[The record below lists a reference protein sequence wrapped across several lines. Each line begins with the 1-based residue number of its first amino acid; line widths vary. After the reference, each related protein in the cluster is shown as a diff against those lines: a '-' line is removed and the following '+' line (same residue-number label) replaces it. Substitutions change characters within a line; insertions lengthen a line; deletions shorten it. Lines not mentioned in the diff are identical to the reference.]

1 MLQQVDDWV
10 NQLIKRKEMM
20 KTKSV
25 FLLFWLIIAVSPFSP
40 AQTANTLEQELMHL
54 EQQRIDAV
62 TRGDLPAL
70 ERIFADD
77 LLYTHSNARQE
88 TKQQFLESV
97 KSGNIKYEAMKHS
110 DLKVQLF
117 GDTAVLRGKSD
128 IKGIANGQSFA
139 FPIRFITVYVK
150 RNGRWQMT
158 VWQSTRAEK

>member
-1 MLQQVDDWV
+1 
-10 NQLIKRKEMM
+10 MM
-20 KTKSV
+20 KTRSII
-25 FLLFWLIIAVSPFSP
+25 LLFTLMIVVSPFSP
-40 AQTANTLEQELMHL
+40 AQTANTVEQDLMHL
-54 EQQRIDAV
+54 EQQRVDAV
-62 TRGDLPAL
+62 IKGDLATL
-70 ERIFADD
+70 ERIFSDD

-97 KSGNIKYEAMKHS
+97 KSGSIKYEAMKHS

-128 IKGIANGQSFA
+128 IKGVANGQSYA

-150 RNGRWQMT
+150 MNGRWQMT

>member
-1 MLQQVDDWV
+1 M
-10 NQLIKRKEMM
+10 I
-20 KTKSV
+20 KTKSLLLL
-25 FLLFWLIIAVSPFSP
+25 FLLMIATSPFSP
-40 AQTANTLEQELMHL
+40 AQTTSTEQAIMHL
-54 EQQRIDAV
+54 EQDRVDAV
-62 TRGDLPAL
+62 VKGDLAAL

-117 GDTAVLRGKSD
+117 GDTAVMRGKSD
-128 IKGIANGQSFA
+128 IKGVANGQSFA

-150 RNGRWQMT
+150 MNGRWQMT